1 MVNNG
6 GGFFTE
12 QSFYKES
19 LRNFFPVRNRLIAG
33 AALST
38 LVIEAAAKSGALIT
52 ANQAFTYNRE
62 VYALP
67 GALFQP
73 NSLGPNLLIEQ
84 LIARPVV
91 QLESFPSTFYPLWIE
106 NTQKIDLSTSIEG
119 RLIREFPHGR
129 IVDSS
134 YLKTKLNSSNTQIFK
149 GLKILVDL
157 GLLDRVGPHRY
168 CRKTVSN

>member
-1 MVNNG
+1 MAD
-6 GGFFTE
+6 
-12 QSFYKES
+12 S
-19 LRNFFPVRNRLIAG
+19 NFEG
-33 AALST
+33 T
-38 LVIEAAAKSGALIT
+38 
-52 ANQAFTYNRE
+52 
-62 VYALP
+62 
-67 GALFQP
+67 
-73 NSLGPNLLIEQ
+73 NLLGGPFKPYVDEQ
-84 LIARPVV
+84 VAQRQTRLGSIQKSQEDIVWENGKSAYLALASSVN
-91 QLESFPSTFYPLWIE
+91 IE